1 MTSPTETHPAT
12 RKEEALWLL
21 ETMVPGTS
29 ANHLSLAFR
38 VEGPLRADALERA
51 LIRLTGRHRA
61 LRTVYRA
68 TDTELR
74 RSVLPPGQFRLPV
87 GDIPAATGDAIRDLE
102 AFVAQPLP
110 LDGTPPL
117 RAGVLRGADGDTF
130 CLVVH
135 HLVFDTA
142 SATILRDEL
151 VTLYEAALAGRDLD
165 AELTEP
171 AAEFTEPEPSEAH
184 LAYWHRQLA
193 GFDRQSLELSY
204 GRPDGPTP
212 DLDGEQLTRDLSPEI
227 RAAVR
232 QAQKDLRAPEAVILL
247 SAFALLLDGH
257 GAGPDL
263 VVGSPVNVRPPAAE
277 RAVGYHI
284 NVVPLRLRV
293 DPTLTLAELVRATR
307 DTFLD
312 GLAHSGV
319 PVDDLGDVAPS
330 AATTWRNPLF
340 RHVFNYVPTVGDPR
354 FTLAGTPAT
363 LLAVENG
370 CSKFD
375 LEFFVMPSD
384 EGIRL
389 RAAYRTENFDATE
402 VAALLERYEA
412 LLAGLLDHAAT
423 PVAEIPLLGPT
434 DRAVI
439 DAANATRAATDP
451 ATVPAAIHARAL
463 ATPGAT
469 AVVDGDRAAGYR
481 ALWLAAQDVRDA
493 LRAAGLA
500 PGEVV
505 AVVAPRG
512 VELVA
517 AVLGTWLA
525 GGVYMPID
533 PDHPAQRIAY
543 QLADSAAPVV
553 LAPPERAELA
563 GEGRVLVPLRAPRED
578 RDEPLD
584 APPTTADAP
593 AYLMYTSGSTGR
605 PKGTLVGHA
614 ALANLTAH
622 FARELDATPDDAGL
636 WLTTFSFDISGLELY
651 VPLWAGGRVVV
662 APDAARLDGAV
673 LRELLERHDVGI
685 VEATPTT
692 WRAVL
697 DAAGPALAGRR
708 VLCGGEPLPAP
719 LAERLIATGCRL
731 HHVYGPTE
739 TTIWSTS
746 AVLTKV
752 EGGRVPVGRPI
763 SNTVVLVRD
772 EAGRELPLGVRGEL
786 CVAGDGVAFGY
797 HDRPELTAERFPTH
811 PVHGRFYR
819 TGDVAFWRRDGA
831 LELLGRG
838 DRQVKLRGNRIELGE
853 IESVLSRHPE
863 VKTAAVVL
871 VDAGGPDAALV
882 AFIEGVGGP
891 ELTDSVWE
899 HARGEL
905 PRAVVPQE
913 FVIADALPTTL
924 NDKVDYPA
932 LLRLA
937 EERRAAAAAPNA
949 TDPADPAGG
958 DPLVAQLIGLWAELL
973 ERGDITPDTNFFAH
987 GGHSLMGAILVQR
1000 LEPLTGVSLP
1010 LAELFADPTPRRLA
1024 ARLRAAGAQDSAPGA
1039 GTE

>member
-1 MTSPTETHPAT
+1 MNSPTETRPAT

-21 ETMVPGTS
+21 ETMVPGTA
-29 ANHLSLAFR
+29 ANNLSLAFR
-38 VEGPLRADALERA
+38 VAGPLRADALESA
-51 LIRLTGRHRA
+51 LTRLTARHHA
-61 LRTVYRA
+61 LRAVYVA
-68 TDTELR
+68 TSTALR
-74 RSVLPPGQFRLPV
+74 KAVLPTGEVRVPV
-87 GDIPAATGDAIRDLE
+87 TDIPAPAGDATRDLE
-102 AFVAQPLP
+102 AFVARPLP
-110 LDGTPPL
+110 LDGTPLL
-117 RAGVLRGADGDTF
+117 RAGILRGDDGDTF
-130 CLVVH
+130 CLVAH
-135 HLVFDTA
+135 HLVFDTS

-151 VTLYEAALAGRDLD
+151 VALYEAELDGRPP
-165 AELTEP
+165 AEELTAP
-171 AAEFTEPEPSEAH
+171 AAEFTEPEPSEAG
-184 LAYWHRQLA
+184 LAYWHEHLA
-193 GFDRQSLELSY
+193 GFDRTALELNC

-212 DLDGEQLTRDLSPEI
+212 NLDGGQITRELSPGI

-247 SAFALLLDGH
+247 SAYALLLAGH

-263 VVGSPVNVRPPAAE
+263 VVGSPVNVRPADAE

-284 NVVPLRLRV
+284 NVVPLRIRV
-293 DPTLTLAELVRATR
+293 DPARTLTELVRTTR
-307 DTFLD
+307 DAFLN
-312 GLAHSGV
+312 GLVHSGV
-319 PVDDLGDVAPS
+319 PVDDLGDVTPS
-330 AATTWRNPLF
+330 AGSTWRNLLF
-340 RHVFNYVPTVGDPR
+340 RHVFNYVPAVGDPE
-354 FTLAGTPAT
+354 FTVAGTPAR

-384 EGIRL
+384 DGIRL
-389 RAAYRTENFDATE
+389 RAVYRTESLDATE
-402 VAALLERYEA
+402 AAALLERYEA
-412 LLAGLLDHAAT
+412 LLAGLLDHAGT
-423 PVAEIPLLGPT
+423 PVAGIPLHGAT

-439 DAANATRAATDP
+439 EAANATAAPTTP
-451 ATVPAAIHARAL
+451 ATVPAAVHARAV
-463 ATPGAT
+463 ATPEAT
-469 AVVDGDRAAGYR
+469 AVVDGDRAIGYR
-481 ALWLAAQDVRDA
+481 SLWLTAQDVRDD

-500 PGEVV
+500 AGDVV
-505 AVVAPRG
+505 AVVAPRSA
-512 VELVA
+512 ELVA

-533 PDHPAQRIAY
+533 PDHPGQRIDY
-543 QLADSAAPVV
+543 QLADSGARVV
-553 LAPPERAELA
+553 LAPAERADLA
-563 GEGRVLVPLRAPRED
+563 TDGRTLVALRAPRD
-578 RDEPLD
+578 TPGEPLGEP
-584 APPTTADAP
+584 AATAGAR

-605 PKGTLVGHA
+605 PKGTLITHG

-622 FARELDATPDDAGL
+622 FARELDAAPGDAGL

-662 APDAARLDGAV
+662 APDTARLDGAV
-673 LRELLERHDVGI
+673 LRDLLQRHDVGI

-697 DAAGPALAGRR
+697 DEAGPALAGRR

-719 LAERLIATGCRL
+719 LAERLIGTGCRL

-746 AVLTKV
+746 GTLEKV
-752 EGGRVPVGRPI
+752 DGGRVHVGRPI
-763 SNTVVLVRD
+763 SNTQVMVLD
-772 EAGRELPLGVRGEL
+772 EAGRELPVGVRGEL
-786 CVAGDGVAFGY
+786 CIAGDGVAVGY
-797 HDRPELTAERFPTH
+797 HGRPELTAERFGEH
-811 PVHGRFYR
+811 PAFGRYYR
-819 TGDVAFWRRDGA
+819 TGDIAFWRPDGT
-831 LELLGRG
+831 LELLGRS

-853 IESVLSRHPE
+853 IEAVLSRHPE

-871 VDAGGPDAALV
+871 VGETGSQAALV

-937 EERRAAAAAPNA
+937 EERRATADG
-949 TDPADPAGG
+949 TEPADAGDG
-958 DPLVAQLIGLWAELL
+958 DPLVAQLIGLWRELL
-973 ERGDITPDTNFFAH
+973 ERGDITQDTNFFVH
-987 GGHSLMGAILVQR
+987 GGHSLLGAILVQR
-1000 LEPLTGVSLP
+1000 LEPMTGVSLP

-1024 ARLRAAGAQDSAPGA
+1024 ARLRAAGAHESAQGA
-1039 GTE
+1039 STE